1 MKNYIKPVI
10 IALAFLVLAIF
21 ILERACPRSDAKYQE
36 LKGEFKALEEK
47 AEERKEQDKE
57 IILAKNEEIEGL
69 KNKNKII
76 NKERLT
82 LKKRDDDSQE
92 KIYRLERDRELLT
105 DKNSIIANLDQQVK
119 ELKLR
124 FWNERAD
131 KDKADLLAKNWA
143 EAYSK
148 ENKIR
153 KMLEKQLA
161 DRDIL
166 LAICKEMNIE
176 QEKQIKGLSFR
187 LTFKNILYSGIAFGG
202 GYLLGAS
209 K

>member
-10 IALAFLVLAIF
+10 IALAVLLLAIF
-21 ILERACPRSDAKYQE
+21 IIERACPRSDAKYQK

-47 AEERKEQDKE
+47 STAREKLAKE
-57 IILAKNEEIEGL
+57 IILAKDEKIEIL
-69 KNKNKII
+69 KNENKVID
-76 NKERLT
+76 KERLV
-82 LKKRDDDSQE
+82 LEKKDDDSQE

-105 DKNSIIANLDQQVK
+105 DKDSIIANLDQQVK

-143 EAYSK
+143 EAYYK
-148 ENKIR
+148 ENQIR

-161 DRDIL
+161 DRDRL
-166 LAICKEMNIE
+166 LEVCKEMNIE

-187 LTFKNILYSGIAFGG
+187 LTFKNILYSGAAFGL
-202 GYLLGAS
+202 GYVLGAS

>member
-1 MKNYIKPVI
+1 VKRYIKPVI
-10 IALAFLVLAIF
+10 IALVFLLMAIF
-21 ILERACPRSDAKYQE
+21 ILERACPKSDAKYQK
-36 LKGEFKALEEK
+36 LKGEFKTLEER

-57 IILAKNEEIEGL
+57 IILVKDEEIEIL
-69 KNKNKII
+69 KNKNKVID
-76 NKERLT
+76 KERLA

-105 DKNSIIANLDQQVK
+105 NKDSIIANLDQQVK

-124 FWNERAD
+124 FWDERAD
-131 KDKADLLAKNWA
+131 KNKADLLAKNWA
-143 EAYSK
+143 EAYYK

-166 LAICKEMNIE
+166 LDLCKEMNIE
-176 QEKQIKGLSFR
+176 QEKQMKGLSFR

-202 GYLLGAS
+202 GYLLGAT

>member
-1 MKNYIKPVI
+1 VKNYIKPVI